1 VSPAAHVT
9 ASPAVSVIVPTFN
22 RLQFLPAA
30 ITSLREQSETDW
42 QLIIADDGSDDAT
55 RAYLRTLEAPPR
67 VTILWLAHSGRPGI
81 ARNAALRVA
90 RGEFIAF
97 LDSDDLW
104 LPHKL
109 ARQLASLRRQPQRHW
124 GYTAFELIDASGRRR
139 RRGAAATPGG
149 WILETLLTERTVI
162 ALPSVVV
169 RRALLERLG
178 GFDERLT
185 MCEDDELWLRL
196 AAASE
201 VDALAEPLTL
211 VRRHGQHGGN
221 DRTAW
226 RDRRTV
232 FERALERNPPPRV
245 RALLRGLR
253 AQMSAGLARS
263 EARSGL
269 RHAAFLTL
277 LRSAPYSWRYPLW
290 WHGALHCL
298 WQLLAPA
305 ALRSRLRSLRQ
316 RRLEARP

>member
-1 VSPAAHVT
+1 MSPAAPGT
-9 ASPAVSVIVPTFN
+9 AFPAVSVIVPTFN

-30 ITSLREQSETDW
+30 IASLREQSESDW
-42 QLIIADDGSDDAT
+42 QLIIADDGSDAAT
-55 RAYLRTLEAPPR
+55 RSYLRTLEAPPR
-67 VTILWLAHSGRPGI
+67 VTILWLAHSGRPGV

-104 LPHKL
+104 LPDKL

-124 GYTAFELIDASGRRR
+124 GYTAFELIDALGRPR
-139 RRGAAATPGG
+139 RRGAPGAPGG
-149 WILETLLTERTVI
+149 WILEALLTEQTVI
-162 ALPSVVV
+162 ALPSVMV

-201 VDALAEPLTL
+201 ADALAEPLTR
-211 VRRHGQHGGN
+211 VRRHGQHCGD

-232 FERALERNPPPRV
+232 FEQALQRNPTPPV

-253 AQMSAGLARS
+253 ARMSAGLARS

-269 RHAAFLTL
+269 RRTALLTL
-277 LRSAPYSWRYPLW
+277 LTSAPYSWRYAPW
-290 WHGALHCL
+290 WRGALECL

-305 ALRSRLRSLRQ
+305 AVRNRLRSLRQ
-316 RRLEARP
+316 RLAGAGP

>member
-1 VSPAAHVT
+1 MSPAARQ
-9 ASPAVSVIVPTFN
+9 ASPPAVSVILPTFN

-30 ITSLREQSETDW
+30 IASLREQSETDW
-42 QLIIADDGSDDAT
+42 QLIIADDGSDAAT

-67 VTILWLAHSGRPGI
+67 VTILWLAHSGRPGV
-81 ARNAALRVA
+81 ARNAALRLA

-139 RRGAAATPGG
+139 RRGAAGTVSG
-149 WILETLLTERTVI
+149 WILEALLTERTVI

-201 VDALAEPLTL
+201 ADALAEPLTL
-211 VRRHGQHGGN
+211 VRRHGQHCGD

-226 RDRRTV
+226 CDRRTV
-232 FERALERNPPPRV
+232 FERALQRRPPPQV
-245 RALLRGLR
+245 QALLRELR
-253 AQMSAGLARS
+253 ARMSAGLARS

-269 RHAAFLTL
+269 RRAALRTL
-277 LRSAPYSWRYPLW
+277 LTSAPYSWRYRLW
-290 WHGALHCL
+290 WRGALQCL
-298 WQLLAPA
+298 WQLLAPSA
-305 ALRSRLRSLRQ
+305 VRSRLRSLRQ